1 MPNSWQEW
9 RVREKSEMG
18 GEYQN
23 NGVCS
28 SANREAEKVCLLC
41 TVNKGIEVMQ
51 HIIGENGLVGLHSE
65 LEESYFKPH

>member
-1 MPNSWQEW
+1 MEGKGKVWNGG
-9 RVREKSEMG
+9 RVPI
-18 GEYQN
+18 
-23 NGVCS
+23 NGVGS

-41 TVNKGIEVMQ
+41 TVKKGIEVMQ